1 VRNYVYCQVA
11 HIIGLV
17 RPRSNGPTTN
27 NDIELCDSTE
37 QYKTI
42 FWLLIELLFESDK
55 KEFSI
60 EEFRVKELATQ
71 LNSTQQRTTDAG
83 V

>member
-1 VRNYVYCQVA
+1 MKNYVYCQVA

-27 NDIELCDSTE
+27 NDIVLCDSTE

-42 FWLLIELLFESDK
+42 FWLLVELLFESDK

-60 EEFRVKELATQ
+60 EEFRVKELAVTIHYTVS
-71 LNSTQQRTTDAG
+71 NK
-83 V
+83 